1 MYSLMKAMTP
11 VRAAGAPLLVQ
22 YLENE
27 VCAGFP
33 SPAEDLG
40 AERIDLGGLLGADR
54 EDTFFMRVSGQ
65 SMMGLGIHDK
75 DIVVISRGRRPRDG
89 HIVVATVDGEF
100 TVKQLYK
107 KFGKIKLKAAN
118 PTFPDI
124 VPKDGQSI
132 AVWGVV
138 TAAVKLF
145 PA

>member
-1 MYSLMKAMTP
+1 MHSILKAMIP
-11 VRAAGAPLLVQ
+11 VAAASSPMLVQ
-22 YLENE
+22 YLKNQ
-27 VCAGFP
+27 VCAGVP

-40 AERIDLGGLLGADR
+40 AERIDLGGLLGSER

-65 SMMGLGIHDK
+65 SMMDLGIHDK

-100 TVKQLYK
+100 TVKKLYK
-107 KFGKIKLKAAN
+107 KFGNIKLKAAN

-124 VPKDGQSI
+124 VPKDGQTI

>member
-1 MYSLMKAMTP
+1 MNSMLRPMSP
-11 VRAAGAPLLVQ
+11 VLAASEPMLVQ
-22 YLENE
+22 YLENQ

-40 AERIDLGGLLGADR
+40 AQRIDLASLLGTER
-54 EDTFFMRVSGQ
+54 EDTYFMRVSGQ
-65 SMMGLGIHDK
+65 SMMDLGIFNN
-75 DIVVISRGRRPRDG
+75 DIVIVSRGRRPRDG

-124 VPKDGQSI
+124 VPKDGQTI
-132 AVWGVV
+132 TVWGVV
-138 TAAVKLF
+138 TGSIKLF

>member
-1 MYSLMKAMTP
+1 MNSMLSPMSP
-11 VRAAGAPLLVQ
+11 VLAASEPMLVQ
-22 YLENE
+22 YLENQ

-40 AERIDLGGLLGADR
+40 AQRIDLTSLLGTER
-54 EDTFFMRVSGQ
+54 EDTYFMRVSGQ
-65 SMMGLGIHDK
+65 SMMDLGIFNN
-75 DIVVISRGRRPRDG
+75 DIVVVSRGRRPRDG

-124 VPKDGQSI
+124 VPKDGQTI
-132 AVWGVV
+132 TVWGVV
-138 TAAVKLF
+138 TGSIKLF

>member
-1 MYSLMKAMTP
+1 MYSTLKAMTP
-11 VRAAGAPLLVQ
+11 VPTASAPLLVQ

-40 AERIDLGGLLGADR
+40 AERIDLGNLLGAER

-65 SMMGLGIHDK
+65 SMKDLGIHDK

-124 VPKDGQSI
+124 VPKDGQTI

-138 TAAVKLF
+138 TASIKQFGA
-145 PA
+145 